1 VKKWLYFFPFFF
13 VWNFPFSFVLKF
25 AQLQRKNVCH
35 NTFSNLLLFD
45 IFYLFILKVAL
56 FQALAARGHPTP
68 VFQTL
73 GML

>member
-1 VKKWLYFFPFFF
+1 VLPIFTQQKDRSEKVALL
-13 VWNFPFSFVLKF
+13 FSLKF